1 MHNFYSNSETIV
13 SLKKCVFAHR
23 SLLIYLGTN
32 MISEKY
38 WRYMQERVGI
48 KEYTQT

>member
-13 SLKKCVFAHR
+13 SLKKCVFAHC
-23 SLLIYLGTN
+23 SPMYLGPS
-32 MISEKY
+32 MISENY

-48 KEYTQT
+48 REYTET